1 MGEVH
6 TSEKIISSGE
16 EEVMLDLAKSNL
28 WLLLILQELQEK
40 ERKCSS
46 GKEILKTLR
55 SFRKIGKDG

>member
-6 TSEKIISSGE
+6 TSKKITSSGE
-16 EEVMLDLAKSNL
+16 EEVMLDLAKGNL

-55 SFRKIGKDG
+55 NFQKIGKDG